1 MADDAQPAANSGF
14 LNPQRCS
21 QTRKTAKT
29 AGFDEL
35 PATSP
40 DRHATVS
47 SSRCLQLPSAAGHF
61 GSSDMGRIE
70 VHNPGIR
77 SQRPRLLAP
86 ALWLLALSPLI
97 ADDPPVRSVRDT
109 VVDQLLLQD
118 GTRLK
123 GVAVARKPPQLLV
136 RTSWLKQHAPDFL
149 ERSVRPV
156 ARTSLQANAQR
167 LKVLLTEAAAK
178 QPAGEQE
185 SDPPGNLARTTL
197 LQEVLQ
203 RLEPDEDV
211 LPTHVVVESLRST
224 FRTADLRTDA
234 QRMLGLR
241 AMAADIADFEQL
253 HWKTVAARLQQS
265 AAAAPGPAEPAA
277 DMTEAQLQQIA
288 WCILAAIDV
297 RTNEALKLVRSGTAF
312 IDEASRPD
320 PAQLLQVAAGQS
332 TRGLLQDLLDEASG
346 QPVSLNAGKESVHG
360 VLETLPTAAADMARA
375 RQKRTVVVSE
385 FTTDLNSGQA
395 AVRRSLWYQA
405 ADEKWHL
412 TAAVTGTAT
421 AGEHQVSDLAALH
434 NDPQVQQIAA
444 LSAALGLQQ
453 QLQTAL
459 GMGAVV
465 QRALQNAATQL
476 EDLLQQA
483 LTARLLTGKHRPLLI
498 RETAVKPS
506 TAAKPRP

>member
-1 MADDAQPAANSGF
+1 
-14 LNPQRCS
+14 
-21 QTRKTAKT
+21 
-29 AGFDEL
+29 
-35 PATSP
+35 
-40 DRHATVS
+40 
-47 SSRCLQLPSAAGHF
+47 
-61 GSSDMGRIE
+61 MGRIE
-70 VHNPGIR
+70 VHKPGVC

-109 VVDQLLLQD
+109 VVDQMLLQD

-123 GVAVARKPPQLLV
+123 GMAVSRKPPQLLV
-136 RTSWLKQHAPDFL
+136 RTGWLKQHAPDFL

-178 QPAGEQE
+178 QPAGEQK

-203 RLEPDEDV
+203 RLEPDEDL

-241 AMAADIADFEQL
+241 AMAADITDFEQL
-253 HWKTVAARLQQS
+253 HWKAVAARLQQS

-277 DMTEAQLQQIA
+277 DMTEAQLQQVA

-312 IDEASRPD
+312 IDEDSRPD
-320 PAQLLQVAAGQS
+320 PAQLLQVAANQS

-346 QPVSLNAGKESVHG
+346 QPVRLNAGKESVHG
-360 VLETLPTAAADMARA
+360 VLETLPPAAADMHCRGIRMHNGPDFRRGCRSAFPVVPGRGRKMA
-375 RQKRTVVVSE
+375 PHCGSHGYSDRRRKSGERSRSTAERSSGTADRRTVS
-385 FTTDLNSGQA
+385 
-395 AVRRSLWYQA
+395 RPR
-405 ADEKWHL
+405 
-412 TAAVTGTAT
+412 TAAAT
-421 AGEHQVSDLAALH
+421 ADRTGHGSCRAAG
-434 NDPQVQQIAA
+434 AA
-444 LSAALGLQQ
+444 ERCHA
-453 QLQTAL
+453 
-459 GMGAVV
+459 
-465 QRALQNAATQL
+465 
-476 EDLLQQA
+476 
-483 LTARLLTGKHRPLLI
+483 I
-498 RETAVKPS
+498 
-506 TAAKPRP
+506 

>member
-1 MADDAQPAANSGF
+1 
-14 LNPQRCS
+14 
-21 QTRKTAKT
+21 
-29 AGFDEL
+29 
-35 PATSP
+35 
-40 DRHATVS
+40 
-47 SSRCLQLPSAAGHF
+47 
-61 GSSDMGRIE
+61 MGRIE
-70 VHNPGIR
+70 VHKPGVC

-109 VVDQLLLQD
+109 VVDQMLLQD

-241 AMAADIADFEQL
+241 AMAADITDFEQM
-253 HWKTVAARLQQS
+253 HWKAVAARLQQS
-265 AAAAPGPAEPAA
+265 TAAAPGMAEPAA
-277 DMTEAQLQQIA
+277 DMSEAQLQQVA
-288 WCILAAIDV
+288 WCIRAAIDV

-312 IDEASRPD
+312 ID
-320 PAQLLQVAAGQS
+320 
-332 TRGLLQDLLDEASG
+332 
-346 QPVSLNAGKESVHG
+346 
-360 VLETLPTAAADMARA
+360 
-375 RQKRTVVVSE
+375 
-385 FTTDLNSGQA
+385 
-395 AVRRSLWYQA
+395 
-405 ADEKWHL
+405 
-412 TAAVTGTAT
+412 
-421 AGEHQVSDLAALH
+421 
-434 NDPQVQQIAA
+434 
-444 LSAALGLQQ
+444 
-453 QLQTAL
+453 
-459 GMGAVV
+459 
-465 QRALQNAATQL
+465 
-476 EDLLQQA
+476 
-483 LTARLLTGKHRPLLI
+483 
-498 RETAVKPS
+498 
-506 TAAKPRP
+506 